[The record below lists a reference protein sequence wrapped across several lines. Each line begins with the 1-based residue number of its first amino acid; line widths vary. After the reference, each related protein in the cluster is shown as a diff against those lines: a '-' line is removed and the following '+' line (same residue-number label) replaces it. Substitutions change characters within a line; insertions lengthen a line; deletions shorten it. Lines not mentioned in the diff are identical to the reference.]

1 MNGHEHFKKGGWNV
15 MRKKL
20 MIVLTLLC
28 LFLII
33 ILMDQRRDKL
43 QDEISQLRLEILHL
57 EKENEQLRQL
67 AKESEAQ
74 EQLYQR
80 MQEWL
85 DNWEVSMAEVTAY
98 APLDPDAVEGMCY
111 SGDPRVTAS
120 GERVVPGVTAA
131 AGPDV
136 PFGTRLY
143 VHGHGVRVVQ
153 DRGGRIG
160 QGKID
165 LAVESREEAYAW
177 GRKNVKVV
185 YQK

>member
-1 MNGHEHFKKGGWNV
+1 MKYPNTIFA
-15 MRKKL
+15 L
-20 MIVLTLLC
+20 LLC
-28 LFLII
+28 LILALIGI
-33 ILMDQRRDKL
+33 YNLFVQEENM

-67 AKESEAQ
+67 AKEREAQ

-80 MQEWL
+80 MEEWL

-98 APLDPDAVEGMCY
+98 APLDPAAKEGMCY
-111 SGDPRVTAS
+111 EGDPHVAAS
-120 GERVVPGVTAA
+120 GAEVIPGVTAA

-136 PFGTRLY
+136 EFGTRIW
-143 VHGHGVRVVQ
+143 VQGHGRRVVQ

-160 QGKID
+160 PGKID